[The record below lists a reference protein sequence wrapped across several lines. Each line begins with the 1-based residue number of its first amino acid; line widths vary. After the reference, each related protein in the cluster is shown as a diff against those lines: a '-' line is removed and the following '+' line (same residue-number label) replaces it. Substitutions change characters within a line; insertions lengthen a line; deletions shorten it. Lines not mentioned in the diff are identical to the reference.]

1 MAHILESYSLFVAR
15 DPLTSVDKPVDNPA
29 PLLQL
34 VPDNDQQAKAD
45 CEALP
50 GADQTFADFWTLYPR
65 HEAKKDARKSWARL
79 SQRQQVEAIIA
90 IADWRQVW
98 AVQGRDSRLIP
109 LAATWLNGERW
120 EDEIPAG
127 VIVYQASHKLAQP
140 EQEPTRSADLPDRVK
155 AMLAKLRKS

>member
-1 MAHILESYSLFVAR
+1 M
-15 DPLTSVDKPVDNPA
+15 DNPA

-45 CEALP
+45 SEAVS
-50 GADQTFADFWTLYPR
+50 GADQTFADFWTLYPK
-65 HEAKKDARKSWARL
+65 HEAKKDARKSWGRL
-79 SQRQQVEAIIA
+79 SQRQQLAAIIA

-98 AVQGRDSRLIP
+98 EFQGRDSRVIP

-127 VIVYQASHKLAQP
+127 LIVYQASHKPAPP
-140 EQEPTRSADLPDRVK
+140 EQEPTRSAGLPDRVK
-155 AMLAKLRKS
+155 AMLAKLRKP